1 MDLLFQPRI
10 KLYGN
15 DGVTPLASGRV
26 TTYLANTVTP
36 SAAYVN
42 STGTPATNPVILDSR
57 GESVLYLNPALTYD
71 LFVQSADLSYSY
83 TIEDVKVGINSIDG
97 SVLVDG
103 SIQTV
108 KYADNSVTYDKLP
121 LIAAKKLMGNPH
133 KTLTGTT
140 QAFTPTADFDFE
152 GNNLRISPTERV
164 SALSIA
170 SGVVTIDLNAD
181 NFRTL
186 LLNANVTSVVF
197 TNLPATG
204 RAICFTLEI
213 KQDGTGGRTMA
224 GWPAS
229 ITFLPSAFTPTSTAN
244 KRSWVSFSSFDQGTT
259 FLATYIK
266 EP

>member
-42 STGTPATNPVILDSR
+42 STGTPAANPVILDSR
-57 GESVLYLNPALTYD
+57 GEAVLYLNPALTYD

-97 SVLVDG
+97 SVIVDG
-103 SIQTV
+103 SLVTA
-108 KYADNSVTYDKLP
+108 KYQDNSVTYAKLP

-133 KTLTGTT
+133 NTLTGTT
-140 QAFTPTADFDFE
+140 QAFTPTADFDFV
-152 GNNLRISPTERV
+152 GNNLRISPTERL
-164 SALSIA
+164 SALTIV
-170 SGVVTIDLNAD
+170 SGVVTDDLNTD
-181 NFRTL
+181 NFKTL
-186 LLNANVTSVVF
+186 LLNANVTSTVY
-197 TNLPATG
+197 TNLPAAG
-204 RAICFTLEI
+204 RAMCWTRLIQ
-213 KQDGTGGRTMA
+213 QDATGGRTMA

-229 ITFLPSAFTPTSTAN
+229 VIFPQGAYTPTSTAN
-244 KRSWVSFSSFDQGTT
+244 KRDQLTFTTFDQGTT
-259 FLATYIK
+259 IICTYIK
-266 EP
+266 NF

>member
-57 GESVLYLNPALTYD
+57 GEAVLYLDPALTYD

-103 SIQTV
+103 SILTA

-121 LIAAKKLMGNPH
+121 LIAAKKIMGNPH

-140 QAFTPTADFDFE
+140 QAFPPTADFDFE
-152 GNNLRISPTERV
+152 GNNLRCSPTER
-164 SALSIA
+164 A
-170 SGVVTIDLNAD
+170 SSLTNTAGAVTIDLNAD
-181 NFRTL
+181 NYRTL
-186 LLNANVTSVVF
+186 LLAANVTGITFS
-197 TNLPATG
+197 NLPASG
-204 RAICFTLEI
+204 RAMTLCIEI
-213 KQDGTGGRTMA
+213 KQDATGGRTVA

-229 ITFLPSAFTPTSTAN
+229 VTWLPSAYTPTSTAN
-244 KRSWVSFSSFDQGTT
+244 KKDLVSLTTFDQGTSWVG
-259 FLATYIK
+259 TYAK
-266 EP
+266 GY

>member
-15 DGVTPLASGRV
+15 DGVTPLAAGKI

-57 GESVLYLNPALTYD
+57 GEAVLYLNPALTYD

-97 SVLVDG
+97 SVIVDG

-108 KYADNSVTYDKLP
+108 KYADNSVTFAKLP
-121 LIAAKKLMGNPH
+121 IISSKTLMGNPH
-133 KTLTGTT
+133 NSLSGTV
-140 QAFTPTADFDFE
+140 QAFTPTSDFRFT
-152 GNNLRISPTERV
+152 GNNLGIATTERV

-170 SGVVTIDLNAD
+170 AGVVNIDLATD

-186 LLNANVTSVVF
+186 SLTANITSITF
-197 TNLPATG
+197 SNLPAAG
-204 RAICFTLEI
+204 RAICITMLFQ
-213 KQDGTGGRTMA
+213 QDATGGRTIA

-229 ITFLPSAFTPTSTAN
+229 VAFPQGAYTPTSTAN
-244 KRSWVSFSSFDQGTT
+244 KKDQLTLTSFDQGVS
-259 FLATYIK
+259 FVCTYIK
-266 EP
+266 NF